1 MTTKRQKI
9 DSIIRVN
16 YAGEYAANIIYS
28 AQEYFIQDPTAKKEI
43 TEMKE
48 QELEHLNYFETQIKE
63 RNVRPSM
70 LMPVWHAASFAL
82 GSLTAIAGSKTAMAC
97 TIAVEEAITEH
108 YQEQLDAL
116 DNSESDLKAKIQKFK
131 EDEEHHKHT
140 AIEHDGMSAPLYNI
154 VKNVIKLGSKAAIE
168 IAKKV

>member
-28 AQEYFIQDPTAKKEI
+28 AQENFTKDDAAKKEI
-43 TEMKE
+43 SEMKE
-48 QELEHLNYFETQIKE
+48 QELEHLNYFEEQLKS
-63 RNVRPSM
+63 RNVRPSF

-82 GSLTAIAGSKTAMAC
+82 GAITAIAGKETAMAC

-108 YQEQLDAL
+108 YQEQLDSL
-116 DNSESDLKAKIQKFK
+116 DDSEIDLKEKIQKFK
-131 EDEEHHKHT
+131 EDEEHHKNT
-140 AIEHDGMSAPLYNI
+140 AIENDGMSAPCYNI
-154 VKNVIKLGSKAAIE
+154 VKHIIKFGSKAAIE
-168 IAKKV
+168 IAKKI